1 MTVIGKL
8 QCEAYLIAGPSV
20 CAWPGCAAPPSRH
33 RPDKPVHDRAP
44 GSLGLDPEADRV
56 AAPALGLRR
65 TMIMFAQVGKKHGH
79 CPLFEE
85 GLVYVG
91 APPNGRWRQLVADR
105 CRVAIVD
112 QWPLYRVGAV
122 LAITRQADFAVVG
135 EGTTAEDV
143 ERLAR
148 KRNPHVLLLE
158 ATCPTAWVQPR
169 QSCECIRVSRYCSLR
184 WWKTPEFAIGVIRAG
199 AHGYITKGVTGQEL
213 VRSVATIHA
222 GQRYIAPDLAWRL
235 ITKPASS
242 PARRKVTDSS
252 RLSPREQQVLN
263 YSSQGLSNQ
272 EISHMLGLGLSTI
285 KSCKTVAYRKIG
297 VRNRVEAALA
307 AADKSP
313 SRTRQ

>member
-1 MTVIGKL
+1 M
-8 QCEAYLIAGPSV
+8 
-20 CAWPGCAAPPSRH
+20 
-33 RPDKPVHDRAP
+33 
-44 GSLGLDPEADRV
+44 
-56 AAPALGLRR
+56 
-65 TMIMFAQVGKKHGH
+65 
-79 CPLFEE
+79 
-85 GLVYVG
+85 
-91 APPNGRWRQLVADR
+91 ADR

-112 QWPLYRVGAV
+112 QCSLYRVGAV

-135 EGTTAEDV
+135 EGATAEDA

-148 KRNPHVLLLE
+148 IRNPHVLLLE
-158 ATCPTAWVQPR
+158 ADMPDSLGAAKTILRVH
-169 QSCECIRVSRYCSLR
+169 QSVKILFLALVED
-184 WWKTPEFAIGVIRAG
+184 PEFAFGVIRAG

-213 VRSVATIHA
+213 VTSVATIHA

-242 PARRKVTDSS
+242 PARREVTDRS